1 MELKNIYSN
10 LSYIIVIIVLLV
22 SLNYIRKSTYDLN
35 TIFNWLTI
43 IILTLGMLIAIVL
56 IKKMNIPMDLIK
68 NYNISEA
75 GARNV
80 VIFIILTTYISF
92 VQIPIKN
99 LINKKIIKKKG
110 IPGEKGIRGNRG
122 KQGNIGVC
130 EKCNNGSLCYK
141 KILYNI
147 TLTINWW
154 RKNIKNISPYPD
166 SFIIKNEYLKSK
178 IKQHCS
184 SNELEKIFTK
194 YGANNTTT
202 CPDDSSSCGSYDYMY
217 RMWSIWILIIL
228 KYEKGLFFLNSEQ
241 LDENDFFN
249 MITDTN
255 NNVNKYAWNKMF
267 KNNNLV
273 IKNEYNS
280 KTNEL
285 EIKDVYKSINT
296 NFFKKGIET
305 NQKSPFDEIKKYNA
319 WYWGGDETSKPKI
332 NIVSTLQSDNSDD
345 SELLRKT
352 CGNASGINTKI
363 KIKETN
369 NFYRLFST
377 DNTWQKDDSD
387 ILTPFQTLGDN
398 NVTFMRA
405 QEYIDTEAHHIFRTY
420 KPVGDVVFNSD
431 DVKTF
436 PFESGGCKPNDI
448 KYFDKNIERLVPKN
462 ISSILVAG
470 NVRSPTGY
478 TKVFSYKIDE
488 GINKNI
494 TNVSIWKPF
503 PPSGYKALGYVIDTT
518 PFDKE
523 PSKPSTDLIWCV
535 PTNVTETD
543 SDSTVINKSN
553 IWNPD
558 DEHTCVEDDN
568 SCKFYKIE
576 HNNDTYNLNTFKKA
590 NDVFYKLKITSVLKS
605 EYLCTDFNP
614 YDSTTSNAND
624 ISNECDSGSVSS
636 KNSCES
642 NTKCIWNNSKCEYKK
657 RGKDDIQKYSIMKI
671 YE

>member
-43 IILTLGMLIAIVL
+43 IILTLVMLIAIVL
-56 IKKMNIPMDLIK
+56 IKKMNIPTDLIK

-122 KQGNIGVC
+122 KQGKIGVC

-194 YGANNTTT
+194 YGANNTII
-202 CPDDSSSCGSYDYMY
+202 CPADSSSCGSYDYMY

-255 NNVNKYAWNKMF
+255 NDATNYAWNNMF
-267 KNNNLV
+267 NNNDASKLL
-273 IKNEYNS
+273 IKYDDN
-280 KTNEL
+280 
-285 EIKDVYKSINT
+285 EIKDVNSSIDT

-345 SELLRKT
+345 IELLRKT
-352 CGNASGINTKI
+352 CGNATGGDDKI

-405 QEYIDTEAHHIFRTY
+405 QEYIDTEAHHTFRTY

-470 NVRSPTGY
+470 DVVSPKDY
-478 TKVFSYKIDE
+478 TLVYKYKIE
-488 GINKNI
+488 QGINKNI
-494 TNVSIWKPF
+494 TNVSIWKPE

-518 PFDKE
+518 PFNTV

-535 PTNVTETD
+535 PTNVTETND
-543 SDSTVINKSN
+543 IEKSN
-553 IWNPD
+553 IWTPGD
-558 DEHTCVEDDN
+558 RVGTCVGGEG
-568 SCKFYKIE
+568 SCKFDKIE
-576 HNNDTYNLNTFKKA
+576 HNNDSYPLNTFKDN
-590 NDVFYKLKITSVLKS
+590 NDTFYKLKTKNDLNS
-605 EYLCTDFNP
+605 YLCKPFNP
-614 YDSTTSNAND
+614 YGSDTSDGTSDTND
-624 ISNECDSGSVSS
+624 ISNECDVLTDT
-636 KNSCES
+636 NCES
-642 NTKCIWNNSKCEYKK
+642 NTKCKWNHSESKCEYKK